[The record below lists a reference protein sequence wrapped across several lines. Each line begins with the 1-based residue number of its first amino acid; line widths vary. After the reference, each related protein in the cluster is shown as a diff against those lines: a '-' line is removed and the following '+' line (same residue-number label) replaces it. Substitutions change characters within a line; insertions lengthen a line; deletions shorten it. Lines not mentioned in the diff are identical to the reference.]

1 MMMFETKR
9 RAMRADQ
16 KQARRQALI
25 DVAWH
30 MFQTAS
36 YQAITMAEVA
46 ERAGL
51 AKGTVYLY
59 FKTKEELFLAI
70 QTQQFADWFD
80 ELDARF
86 SAAPRPASTA
96 AVAELICASL
106 ARRAA
111 LASLLAIL
119 HTVLEQN
126 IDATTA
132 LAFKQMLLERLTRT
146 GTLLEACL
154 PFMAAGQGAQILLQI
169 YALIIG
175 VEHLASPAPAV
186 RQVIEQP
193 GMAIFAIPFAPTF
206 AAAVGALL
214 RGYESLSA

>member
-1 MMMFETKR
+1 MIEPKH

-16 KQARRQALI
+16 KQLRRQALVDI
-25 DVAWH
+25 AWQ
-30 MFQTAS
+30 MFETTS
-36 YQAITMAEVA
+36 YAAITMAEVA

-59 FKTKEELFLAI
+59 FKTKEELFLAV
-70 QTQQFADWFD
+70 QTQQFAGWFD
-80 ELDARF
+80 ELEARF

-106 ARRAA
+106 EQRAA
-111 LASLLAIL
+111 LTSLLAIL

-126 IDATTA
+126 VDVETA
-132 LAFKQMLLERLTRT
+132 LGFKQMLLERLT
-146 GTLLEACL
+146 GIGALLEACL
-154 PFMAAGQGAQILLQI
+154 PFIAAGQGAQILLQI

-175 VEHLASPAPAV
+175 VEHLANPAPAV
-186 RQVIEQP
+186 RRVIEQP
-193 GMAIFAIPFAPTF
+193 GMQIFAIPFAPTF

-214 RGYESLSA
+214 RGYERLVS